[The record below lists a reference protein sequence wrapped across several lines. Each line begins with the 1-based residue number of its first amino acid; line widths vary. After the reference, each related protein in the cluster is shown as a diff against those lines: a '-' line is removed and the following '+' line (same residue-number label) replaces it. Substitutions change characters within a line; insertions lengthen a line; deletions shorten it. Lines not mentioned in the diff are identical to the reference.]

1 MSMLGNNVLA
11 KGQVIHFKN
20 KMLSCCISM
29 YFNLKK
35 RQAECGCIVLNKVSC
50 CELFMRCGEKQL
62 ITVKQQNAVTIS
74 NLDSKIVKTEG
85 FPMIML
91 AAKVLPHLK
100 ENTEVTIVK
109 QINIRRVTVL

>member
-1 MSMLGNNVLA
+1 
-11 KGQVIHFKN
+11 
-20 KMLSCCISM
+20 M

-35 RQAECGCIVLNKVSC
+35 RHVECVCIVLNKVSC
-50 CELFMRCGEKQL
+50 YELFMRCGEKQL
-62 ITVKQQNAVTIS
+62 ITVKQQNAVKIS

-91 AAKVLPHLK
+91 AANVLPHLR

-109 QINIRRVTVL
+109 QINIRRVTVFIIE